1 MSRPIPL
8 AVVAALTV
16 VLGHSL
22 ALAQYGPDKAQMPG
36 KTDPALT
43 KLAKEW
49 EAAFNAKDVAKVA
62 SMYTEDA
69 VVMPPNHEPVRG
81 RANIEAFFKEMA
93 NGAKL
98 TLTPFESAMSGA
110 TAYEAGTYQMS
121 MTSKTGP
128 PITDKG
134 KNVVILKRGSNGQ
147 WRLAHDIF
155 NSDLPPPGTK

>member
-1 MSRPIPL
+1 MKKLLIT
-8 AVVAALTV
+8 TV
-16 VLGHSL
+16 VLAL
-22 ALAQYGPDKAQMPG
+22 ATGVGLAQYGPDKAQMSG

-98 TLTPFESAMSGA
+98 TLTPFESAISGS

-121 MTSKTGP
+121 ITPKTGQP
-128 PITDKG
+128 TTDKG
-134 KNVVILKRGSNGQ
+134 KYVVILKRGSNGQ

-155 NSDLPPPGTK
+155 NSDLPPPKQGS